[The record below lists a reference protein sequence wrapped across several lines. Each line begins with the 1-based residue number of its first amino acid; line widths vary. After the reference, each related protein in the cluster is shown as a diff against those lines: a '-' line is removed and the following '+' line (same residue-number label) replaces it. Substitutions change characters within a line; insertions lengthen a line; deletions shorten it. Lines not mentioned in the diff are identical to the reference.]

1 MYLMSI
7 EKLIYSLREC
17 TRSLEYSYCWLYLRS
32 VKKLMEQQLQG
43 IKLEVS
49 RLMLWV
55 DLMMNRNLL
64 SPDPTTIHTQLL
76 CIVPTSTS
84 LNKEVASS

>member
-1 MYLMSI
+1 
-7 EKLIYSLREC
+7 
-17 TRSLEYSYCWLYLRS
+17 
-32 VKKLMEQQLQG
+32 MEQQLQG

-64 SPDPTTIHTQLL
+64 SLDPTIIHTQLL

>member
-32 VKKLMEQQLQG
+32 KSQMEQQLQG

-55 DLMMNRNLL
+55 DLMMNRNLF